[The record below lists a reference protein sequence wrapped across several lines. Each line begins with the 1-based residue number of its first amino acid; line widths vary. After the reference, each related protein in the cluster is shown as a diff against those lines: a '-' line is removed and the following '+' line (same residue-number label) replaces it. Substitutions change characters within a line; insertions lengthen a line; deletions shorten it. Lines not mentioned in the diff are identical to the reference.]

1 MSLYQRNQAE
11 VSQLNDTANNITSG
25 LSNLNESK

>member
-1 MSLYQRNQAE
+1 MSLHQQNKEE
-11 VSQLNDTANNITSG
+11 VSQLNDTANNVTSG

>member
-1 MSLYQRNQAE
+1 MLLYRQNQSE